1 MQRPE
6 GTRIPPWYTIQ
17 PRGDWRLKTLRSLF
31 GRGPSSPTTVVIV
44 LVITLLLEGS
54 ITYTMTA
61 GRLAD
66 SALGLYNLQV
76 GWTVVRVAMIL
87 ALVALWL
94 AGKDRQL
101 SLAITVGAG
110 LLTLGLLGS
119 TVGLINV
126 LFAGSTGA
134 GEVVMADVIFIAV
147 TNVLV
152 FSIWYWIIDPPGIDE
167 SQPADAR
174 WEFLFP
180 QRAGALPHYEDW
192 LPSYTDYLFLAF
204 STSLAF
210 SPTDTLP
217 LTKRSKL
224 LMMLQAGV
232 SVVTIVFIASSAIN
246 SL

>member
-1 MQRPE
+1 M
-6 GTRIPPWYTIQ
+6 
-17 PRGDWRLKTLRSLF
+17 
-31 GRGPSSPTTVVIV
+31 
-44 LVITLLLEGS
+44 TLLLEGTV
-54 ITYTMTA
+54 TYTMTA
-61 GRLAD
+61 GRLAQ
-66 SALGLYNLQV
+66 SSLGLYSLQV
-76 GWTVVRVAMIL
+76 GWTVARVAMIL
-87 ALVALWL
+87 AVVVLWL

-101 SLAITVGAG
+101 GLAIMVAAG
-110 LLTLGLLGS
+110 ILTLGLLFS

-134 GEVVMADVIFIAV
+134 SEVVMADVIFIAV

-174 WEFLFP
+174 WDFLFP

-217 LTKRSKL
+217 LTKRAKL
-224 LMMLQAGV
+224 LMMLQAGI
-232 SVVTIVFIASSAIN
+232 SLITIVFIAGSAFN
-246 SL
+246 LL